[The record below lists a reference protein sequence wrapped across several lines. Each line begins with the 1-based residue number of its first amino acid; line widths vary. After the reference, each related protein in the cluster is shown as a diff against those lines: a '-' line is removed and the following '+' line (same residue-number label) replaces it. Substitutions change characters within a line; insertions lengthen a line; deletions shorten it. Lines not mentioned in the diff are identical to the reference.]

1 MRLAMLWSG
10 WIHGSAM
17 IFATSSYTAVC
28 GGGSIR
34 TSKEI
39 DATIQKQ
46 VFVRSWEYLMVRGLN
61 VPSGACPIPFPVSRD
76 PSHSGSASLSCHIL
90 ECTRAQS
97 VYLECLCTSSAAC
110 HALLG
115 KLILETAIVHLVWV
129 LLLKRWETIGVAY
142 MGAWNSH
149 QKLKRWVCTP
159 KENISTSTSR

>member
-28 GGGSIR
+28 GGSIR

-61 VPSGACPIPFPVSRD
+61 VPSGACPIPFPSSRD
-76 PSHSGSASLSCHIL
+76 PSDSGSASLSCHIL
-90 ECTRAQS
+90 GCTRARS
-97 VYLECLCTSSAAC
+97 VYLERLCASPAAC
-110 HALLG
+110 HTLLG
-115 KLILETAIVHLVWV
+115 TLMLETATVHLVWA
-129 LLLKRWETIGVAY
+129 LLRNRWKMIGVAF

-159 KENISTSTSR
+159 KENVSTSTSR